1 MKFGSINIV
10 MIQKKV
16 LSLLFLSCAIFITL
30 YLGQLAAALTD
41 NCFLIAYENKK
52 ISKFNQPVPCYVS
65 ALTANV
71 MK

>member
-1 MKFGSINIV
+1 MKFGSINIG

-52 ISKFNQPVPCYVS
+52 ISEFNQPVPCYGS
-65 ALTANV
+65 GLTANV